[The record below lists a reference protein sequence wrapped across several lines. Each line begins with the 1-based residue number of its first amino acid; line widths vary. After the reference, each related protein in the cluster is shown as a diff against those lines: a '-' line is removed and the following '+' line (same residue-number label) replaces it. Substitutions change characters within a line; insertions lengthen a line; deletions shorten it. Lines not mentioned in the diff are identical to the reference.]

1 MNRPDFSTAI
11 GDSDQVFSLFD
22 EIMALYNIVSDCYT
36 EVTLSNK
43 TDTAA
48 SFEVIF
54 KDKEKANHICDII
67 NGQKIVIY
75 ETSLQI
81 SSEKTNNTTV
91 IITMIRI

>member
-1 MNRPDFSTAI
+1 MKRKEVKKKKKEKIYVIYDYFYKTEDTAI
-11 GDSDQVFSLFD
+11 DSL
-22 EIMALYNIVSDCYT
+22 A
-36 EVTLSNK
+36 
-43 TDTAA
+43 
-48 SFEVIF
+48 F